1 MKKMFLISALTLLM
15 VGGMCLNAAAQKTTR
30 YWVVF
35 ASYDDPDSNDPK
47 YAVTDVV
54 KVTCDENKTGV
65 LLQFNKHIKKKYDDV
80 FGRSNG
86 NTAVEP
92 FDTYEKAVNW
102 RKKKIAEKE
111 DKDYEVVKVSGFS
124 IYCDD

>member
-1 MKKMFLISALTLLM
+1 MFLISTLTLLM
-15 VGGMCLNAAAQKTTR
+15 VGGICQNAAAQKTTK

-47 YAVTDVV
+47 YAVTDAV
-54 KVTCDENKTGV
+54 KVTCDENKTGI

-86 NTAVEP
+86 NTAVES
-92 FDTYEKAVNW
+92 FSTRDEALNW

-111 DKDYEVVKVSGFS
+111 NKDYEVVKVSDFS
-124 IYCDD
+124 IDCDD

>member
-1 MKKMFLISALTLLM
+1 MKTVKFSAVAIVLFGCTLFA
-15 VGGMCLNAAAQKTTR
+15 NTAQAQTK

-54 KVTCDENKTGV
+54 KTSCDINRTGV
-65 LLQFNKHIKKKYDDV
+65 LLQWNKHIDRKYDDV
-80 FGRSNG
+80 FGRSEG
-86 NTAVEP
+86 NTSVEA
-92 FDTYEKAVNW
+92 FDTQDEALDW
-102 RKKKIAEKE
+102 RKKKIAEKKNKE
-111 DKDYEVVKVSGFS
+111 YEVVKVSGFS